1 VAVCA
6 TCGGHVRPGD
16 NFCGA
21 CGAASDV
28 DDATAAALPAVAP
41 GLGGGQATGLGG
53 GQATGL
59 GGGQATGPG
68 TPADPAP
75 TAPLFARPTP
85 AGGSTDTPSG
95 PEPGHAIGSRDP
107 GDAAEPSDAVAD
119 AREVEVPVD
128 EEPTSTSMDDDAAN
142 AGAPTTVIA
151 TTGGVDLVTCDA
163 CGSVNAAQRTRCARC
178 GEVLGARSSTEDD
191 EWELQELPTNPAEAT
206 PMTAPEAT
214 SRRRVPTWVWVV
226 IVGILVGG
234 GIGLATALG
243 IGPLAAPTGPGV
255 DFRAQA
261 YPEVPST
268 LGPDLVGGSEVRP
281 DEGNRSFAASQLLD
295 GDPTT
300 VWSPA
305 DPDDAVVT
313 FRFET
318 PVWIT
323 AIELA
328 NGDQSG
334 PEAFEAIG
342 RVRVAEIEMG
352 RGQRLHAT
360 LIDGDGRQ
368 VVRFP
373 TPALT
378 TQVELVVSETTGG
391 SGVALADIA
400 IIGHDA
406 SPRDTASYG
415 EAG

>member
-1 VAVCA
+1 MAVCA
-6 TCGGHVRPGD
+6 TCGGGVRPGD

-21 CGAASDV
+21 CGAVREVDGTSVAVPSQVAGPPRAS
-28 DDATAAALPAVAP
+28 AS
-41 GLGGGQATGLGG
+41 
-53 GQATGL
+53 
-59 GGGQATGPG
+59 
-68 TPADPAP
+68 ADPGP
-75 TAPLFARPTP
+75 TVPLFARPVV
-85 AGGSTDTPSG
+85 AGGSTDAPSSAG
-95 PEPGHAIGSRDP
+95 PEDAPGSRDP
-107 GDAAEPSDAVAD
+107 GAPPEVPDAVAQPQQ
-119 AREVEVPVD
+119 VEVPVD
-128 EEPTSTSMDDDAAN
+128 EEPTSTSIGDD
-142 AGAPTTVIA
+142 GPTSGEPTALIA
-151 TTGGVDLVTCDA
+151 TTGGVDLVTCGA
-163 CGSVNAAQRTRCARC
+163 CHSVNAAQRARCARC
-178 GEVLGARSSTEDD
+178 GELLGDPSTTEDD
-191 EWELQELPTNPAEAT
+191 DWELQELSTGPAEAT
-206 PMTAPEAT
+206 TMTPPEST
-214 SRRRVPTWVWVV
+214 TRRRVPTWVWV
-226 IVGILVGG
+226 ILVGIIVGG

-243 IGPLAAPTGPGV
+243 IGPLAAPSGPGV

-261 YPEVPST
+261 YSEPPSM
-268 LGPDLVGGSEVRP
+268 LGPDLVGGSDVRP
-281 DEGNRSFAASQLLD
+281 AEAGRSFAASQLLD

-305 DPDDAVVT
+305 DPDDAVVS

-323 AIELA
+323 AIEVA

-334 PEAFEAIG
+334 PEAFESTG
-342 RVRVAEIEMG
+342 RVRVADIEMG
-352 RGQRLHAT
+352 RGQRLRAT

-378 TQVELVVSETTGG
+378 TQVDLVVGEVTGG